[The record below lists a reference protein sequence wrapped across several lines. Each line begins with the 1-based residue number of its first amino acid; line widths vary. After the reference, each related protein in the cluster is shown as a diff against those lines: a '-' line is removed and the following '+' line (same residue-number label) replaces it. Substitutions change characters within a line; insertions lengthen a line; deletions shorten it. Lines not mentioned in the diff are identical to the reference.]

1 MQYKKEKEDLSQSLS
16 FATLFNEGVQPS
28 SVSAIWEGLM
38 GNGRCWQTN
47 IATHCIY
54 L

>member
-16 FATLFNEGVQPS
+16 FATLFNEGMPPY

-38 GNGRCWQTN
+38 GSGRCWQTN
-47 IATHCIY
+47 MATHFIY
-54 L
+54 V